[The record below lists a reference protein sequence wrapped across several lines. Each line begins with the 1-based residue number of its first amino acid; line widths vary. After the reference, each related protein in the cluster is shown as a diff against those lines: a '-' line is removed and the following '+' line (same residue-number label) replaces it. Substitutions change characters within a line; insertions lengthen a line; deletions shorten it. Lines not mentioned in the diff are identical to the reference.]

1 MVSCRFTPV
10 SVSPPPVRHRVRATF
25 MYKQREYY
33 LGLSSA
39 RSPVLR
45 PHLARR
51 PVFPPRAQ
59 RVVRERHARRC
70 RCYIACS
77 SWWSRSSRP
86 RRRRRTRA
94 WVRTTPRRTVRGHQP
109 APHGPWLP
117 PDVHFAL
124 AQMESAALRATTRR
138 RVTGA
143 QLPFCPRIIRLAQIY
158 SVRALAGTSARLL
171 ARRSRPTGS
180 CEELMVHR

>member
-1 MVSCRFTPV
+1 MDMVSCRFTPV

-124 AQMESAALRATTRR
+124 AADGECCAQGNYKKEGHGCAAAL
-138 RVTGA
+138 
-143 QLPFCPRIIRLAQIY
+143 LPAYNPPRTNL
-158 SVRALAGTSARLL
+158 
-171 ARRSRPTGS
+171 
-180 CEELMVHR
+180 

>member
-1 MVSCRFTPV
+1 MFRCPGHARHDDRTAGFFCFYAVLYT
-10 SVSPPPVRHRVRATF
+10 SPPA
-25 MYKQREYY
+25 
-33 LGLSSA
+33 A
-39 RSPVLR
+39 RTAEFHAL
-45 PHLARR
+45 
-51 PVFPPRAQ
+51 PRCCI
-59 RVVRERHARRC
+59 V
-70 RCYIACS
+70 CS
-77 SWWSRSSRP
+77 SCWSRSSRP

-109 APHGPWLP
+109 APHGRWLL

-124 AQMESAALRATTRR
+124 AQMETAALRATTRR

-143 QLPFCPRIIRLAQIY
+143 QLPFCPRIIRLAQSY

-171 ARRSRPTGS
+171 ARRSRPTRS